1 MITNPIAFGIAVF
14 FAIVTLA
21 PKRPGFGESA
31 KDYLAVMAGAIIAAA
46 FSIFSFT
53 PG

>member
-1 MITNPIAFGIAVF
+1 MIVNPIALGVAVF

-31 KDYLAVMAGAIIAAA
+31 KDYLAVMAGAIITAV
-46 FSIFSFT
+46 FSIFAFS
-53 PG
+53 PV

>member
-1 MITNPIAFGIAVF
+1 MVTNPIAFAIATF

-31 KDYLAVMAGAIIAAA
+31 KDYIATMAGAIVAAISLVFA
-46 FSIFSFT
+46 FS